1 MEILQPQLSI
11 YVQSAQDLIPRHV
24 HSYSTEQA
32 FHWNSATSD
41 RKPKKLIFY
50 VIWRLKLFW
59 LTCLK
64 DEEMNGLNY
73 LTQSETTLGFWFWG
87 GLIALDCLFLFLFSF
102 LKSKIPGEWTKA
114 PGPPSYNAVTAQC
127 RQARLDPVPPPL
139 LSISLTGS
147 DLEFV
152 IDINNPNITSYLF
165 WFTWI
170 NFSSNCVWFK
180 QRILLINN
188 YIYNVLNR
196 MTNFL
201 KDKN

>member
-1 MEILQPQLSI
+1 MAFYDKTFASKMSIDPIILYSKWNRRMRKTFEII
-11 YVQSAQDLIPRHV
+11 
-24 HSYSTEQA
+24 
-32 FHWNSATSD
+32 
-41 RKPKKLIFY
+41 
-50 VIWRLKLFW
+50 
-59 LTCLK
+59 
-64 DEEMNGLNY
+64 
-73 LTQSETTLGFWFWG
+73 
-87 GLIALDCLFLFLFSF
+87 DCLFLFLFSF
-102 LKSKIPGEWTKA
+102 LKSEIAKSPGDGTKA
-114 PGPPSYNAVTAQC
+114 PFPSNAVTAQC